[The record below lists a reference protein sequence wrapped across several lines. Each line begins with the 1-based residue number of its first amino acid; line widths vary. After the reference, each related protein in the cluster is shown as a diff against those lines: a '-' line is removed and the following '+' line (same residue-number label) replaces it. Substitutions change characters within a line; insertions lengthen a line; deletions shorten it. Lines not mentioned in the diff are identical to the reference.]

1 MIAKLRTKLH
11 KAQIDLASLR
21 AEPSRQQQS
30 GGISNMATEY
40 DEEIKLLG
48 RKFGIM
54 EEPWIDRA
62 LFKRPRPVMAATSS
76 KRYGLQLAIQQGIVA
91 DLYNF
96 VPEKLH
102 AMMNGYNPFAKKVH

>member
-48 RKFGIM
+48 RKFGII
-54 EEPWIDRA
+54 EGLWID
-62 LFKRPRPVMAATSS
+62 
-76 KRYGLQLAIQQGIVA
+76 
-91 DLYNF
+91 
-96 VPEKLH
+96 
-102 AMMNGYNPFAKKVH
+102 

>member
-1 MIAKLRTKLH
+1 MIVKLRMKLC

-21 AEPSRQQQS
+21 AKLSRQQQS

-54 EEPWIDRA
+54 EEPWID
-62 LFKRPRPVMAATSS
+62 
-76 KRYGLQLAIQQGIVA
+76 
-91 DLYNF
+91 
-96 VPEKLH
+96 
-102 AMMNGYNPFAKKVH
+102 